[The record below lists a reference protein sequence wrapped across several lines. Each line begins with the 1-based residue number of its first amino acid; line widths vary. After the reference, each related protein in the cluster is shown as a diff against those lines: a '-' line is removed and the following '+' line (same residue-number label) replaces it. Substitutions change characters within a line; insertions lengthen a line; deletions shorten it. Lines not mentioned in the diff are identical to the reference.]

1 MPDPALTGE
10 EIRAKAPEAPQM
22 PFNEE
27 AEKAVLGSI
36 LLAPRTAERALDELK
51 AEDFFLLRNREVFAA
66 IKHIWDR
73 GGSIDIV
80 TVVDALTKL
89 GKLDSSGGLEY
100 LNELSV
106 FTPTALNIEHYA
118 SIVREESTRRRLI
131 SVCTEV
137 AQEARTGAR
146 ETQKLL
152 EEAERRIYEI
162 AVRASDDK
170 IEPIAPIYMRVYRQI
185 GQLMKLEGKSTGIPT
200 GFIDLDSL
208 TSGLHRSDLIII
220 AGRPASGKSTL
231 ALNIASHAALR
242 EGATVAFFNL
252 EMSKEQLVSR
262 VMATETGVPLQ
273 KIRTGNVE
281 TNELFA
287 IAKGF
292 TDVGDAKFLLDDT
305 PGISVAELRSRC
317 RRIKARQGLDLV
329 IVDYLQLM
337 QATGRAESRVQAV
350 SEMTRNLKILARE
363 LDVPMIVLS
372 QLSREPDKRSD
383 HSPVM
388 SDLRESGSIEQDA
401 DIIMMLYR
409 PAAYQDTEEFREQNN
424 IAYLNVVK
432 HRNGETKRIE
442 LLWQPELTK
451 FTNYANYEDPY
462 EK

>member
-1 MPDPALTGE
+1 MDNETKETNLSL
-10 EIRAKAPEAPQM
+10 
-22 PFNEE
+22 PFSEE

-36 LLAPRTAERALDELK
+36 LLSPQTTEKAIEELTPV
-51 AEDFFLLRNREVFAA
+51 DFFSMRNREVFAG
-66 IKHIWDR
+66 IRHIWDR

-80 TVVDALTKL
+80 TLMDALEKL
-89 GKLDSSGGLEY
+89 GKLETSGGLEY
-100 LNELSV
+100 INELSV
-106 FTPTALNIEHYA
+106 FTPTALNFEHYLT
-118 SIVREESTRRRLI
+118 IVKEESTRRRLI
-131 SVCTEV
+131 NVCTDI
-137 AQEARTGAR
+137 AQEARTGSR
-146 ETQKLL
+146 ETSKLL
-152 EEAERRIYEI
+152 DDAERRIYEI
-162 AVRASDDK
+162 AVRASDDT
-170 IEPIAPIYMRVYRQI
+170 IEPIAPIYGRVYRMI
-185 GQLMKLEGKSTGIPT
+185 GKLMRTKGKTTGLPT
-200 GFIDLDSL
+200 GFIDLDQL

-231 ALNIASHAALR
+231 ALNIAAHAALH

-273 KIRTGNVE
+273 AIRTGGVDSDQ
-281 TNELFA
+281 LMK
-287 IAKGF
+287 IAAGF
-292 TDVGDAKFLLDDT
+292 SSIGDAAFLLDDT

-337 QATGRAESRVQAV
+337 QTNGRAESRVQAV

-363 LDVPMIVLS
+363 LDIPLIVLS

-383 HSPVM
+383 HTPVM

-409 PAAYQDTEEFREQNN
+409 PAAYLDTEEYRDGNN

-432 HRNGETKRIE
+432 HRNGETRSIN
-442 LLWQPELTK
+442 LTWRPELTK
-451 FTNYANYEDPY
+451 FDNHSDAEAPFGD
-462 EK
+462 

>member
-10 EIRAKAPEAPQM
+10 EIKAKAPEAPQM

-36 LLAPRTAERALDELK
+36 LLAPRSAERALDELK
-51 AEDFFLLRNREVFAA
+51 SEDFFLLRNREVFTA

-89 GKLDSSGGLEY
+89 GKLDSSGGIEY

-152 EEAERRIYEI
+152 DEAERRIYEI

-200 GFIDLDSL
+200 GFFDLDSL

-273 KIRTGNVE
+273 KIRTGKVE

-409 PAAYQDTEEFREQNN
+409 PAAYTDTEEYREQNN

>member
-1 MPDPALTGE
+1 MESIE
-10 EIRAKAPEAPQM
+10 ESLNLPYS
-22 PFNEE
+22 EE

-36 LLAPRTAERALDELK
+36 LLAPQTSEKALEELRS
-51 AEDFFLLRNREVFAA
+51 ADFYNLRNREMFAA
-66 IKHIWDR
+66 MRYIWDR

-80 TVVDALTKL
+80 TVMDALEKL
-89 GKLDSSGGLEY
+89 GKLESSGGLEY
-100 LNELSV
+100 ITELSV
-106 FTPTALNIEHYA
+106 FTPTAQNLEHYLA
-118 SIVREESTRRRLI
+118 IVKEESTRRRLI
-131 SVCTEV
+131 SVCTEI
-137 AQEARTGAR
+137 AQEARVGTK
-146 ETQKLL
+146 ETSKLL
-152 EEAERRIYEI
+152 DDAERRIYEI

-170 IEPIAPIYMRVYRQI
+170 IEPIAPIYGRVYRRI
-185 GQLMKLEGKSTGIPT
+185 GELMRMDGQTTGLPS
-200 GFIDLDSL
+200 GFIDLDNL
-208 TSGLHRSDLIII
+208 TSGMHRSDLIII

-231 ALNIASHAALR
+231 ALNIAAHAALH

-273 KIRTGNVE
+273 NIRTGSVSSE
-281 TNELFA
+281 ELLS

-292 TDVGDAKFLLDDT
+292 NDIGDAAFLLDDT

-337 QATGRAESRVQAV
+337 QASGKAESRVQAV

-363 LDVPMIVLS
+363 LDIPLIVLS

-383 HSPVM
+383 HTPMM

-409 PAAYQDTEEFREQNN
+409 PAAYVDTTEYKEQNN

-432 HRNGETKRIE
+432 HRNGETRSIN
-442 LLWQPELTK
+442 LTWRPELTK
-451 FTNYANYEDPY
+451 FDNYADFDAPFEH
-462 EK
+462 